1 MNNYIR
7 ISGIAVYHPE
17 KVLTNDFFIEHFQ
30 QKGKDVR
37 HLLEDVYGRERRY
50 VIDKNSEKRED
61 TLTMQIEA
69 AKRVLKQC
77 SLEGKDMDMVICA
90 SQVPEYVVPAS
101 SMFVHRAIE
110 GKKESFCYD
119 VNANCTGMLLALE
132 NMYRYMASNQSIQ
145 KVLIV
150 GGEYTSQVQNPEN
163 EMGYG
168 VFGDAACA
176 IILERSDEQAEL
188 LDSEFFV
195 NDKFC
200 EAMVFPAC
208 GMSRIYDVGKSGL
221 YSTMGSVDCG
231 MTEVASRIQ
240 AMLTRHHLEINDISA
255 FCFSQ
260 FVKQNVEFLR
270 QRLNIPDEISPY
282 VGDEYGYT
290 GVTSPFIA
298 FYKAIEAKKVKHG
311 DYVLFWTIGSGV
323 QHIIMLI
330 KY

>member
-1 MNNYIR
+1 MNNYVS

-17 KVLTNDFFIEHFQ
+17 KVLTNEYFIEHFKK
-30 QKGKDVR
+30 KGKEVK

-69 AKRVLKQC
+69 AKMVLEKC
-77 SLEGKDMDMVICA
+77 SLEGKDMDMIVCA

-101 SMFVHRAIE
+101 SMYVHREIK
-110 GKKESFCYD
+110 GKKDSFCYD
-119 VNANCTGMLLALE
+119 INANCTGMLLALE
-132 NMYRYMASNQSIQ
+132 NMYRYMESNQAIK

-176 IILERSDEQAEL
+176 IILERTERNVGL

-195 NDKFC
+195 DDRFC
-200 EAMVFPAC
+200 DAMVFPAC

-221 YSTMGSVDCG
+221 YSTLGSVDCG
-231 MTEVASRIQ
+231 MGEVALRIRN
-240 AMLTRHHLEINDISA
+240 MLERNNLKIEDISA

-260 FVKQNVEFLR
+260 FVKRNVEFLR
-270 QRLNIPDEISPY
+270 KELEIPEEISPY

-298 FYKAIEAKKVKHG
+298 FNQALEQGKIKRG

-323 QHIIMLI
+323 QHIIMLM